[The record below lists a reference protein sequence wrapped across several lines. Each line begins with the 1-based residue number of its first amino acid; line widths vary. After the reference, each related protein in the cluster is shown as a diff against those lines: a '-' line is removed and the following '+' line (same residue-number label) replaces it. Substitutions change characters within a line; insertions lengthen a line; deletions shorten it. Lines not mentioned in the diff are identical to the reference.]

1 MLRFLGIGAQKA
13 GTTWLYELLR
23 QHPEVGFP
31 DGKESH
37 HWTRREKARDR
48 AAAERYLARFP
59 DPHRVEGEIT
69 PAYATLD
76 EAGIACI
83 RSAVPDLR
91 LIFILRNPLERAW
104 SAAFM
109 VLRRLEMDPS
119 EASDGWFE
127 TLLRSQASQG
137 RGDYAETI
145 RRWRQWFPGDA
156 LLILRFEALREQ
168 PEALV
173 NRCLRHIGVRE
184 LESAALRDMGSRQVV
199 FAGATEPPRPAIW
212 TALQA
217 LYEPRIAELGALL
230 GEDLSDWL
238 TPPADLERPPE
249 SVDQP

>member
-23 QHPEVGFP
+23 QHPEIGFP

-37 HWTRREKARDR
+37 HWTRREAARDR
-48 AAAERYLARFP
+48 AATERYLARFP

-76 EAGIACI
+76 DAGIACI
-83 RSAVPDLR
+83 RAAAPDLR

-109 VLRRLEMDPS
+109 VLRRLEMEPA

-127 TLLRSQASQG
+127 TLLRSEASLQ

-145 RRWRQWFPGDA
+145 RRWRRWFPGDA
-156 LLILRFEALREQ
+156 LLILRFEALRDE
-168 PEALV
+168 PEPLI
-173 NRCLRHIGVRE
+173 NRCLRHIGVQE
-184 LESAALRDMGSRQVV
+184 LDPAALREMGSRRVI
-199 FAGATEPPRPAIW
+199 FTGAPQPPRPAIW
-212 TALQA
+212 AELQT
-217 LYEPRIAELGALL
+217 LYQPRIAALEAVL
-230 GEDLSDWL
+230 GEDLSAWL
-238 TPPADLERPPE
+238 APPAELGPPPTA
-249 SVDQP
+249 DDPR